1 MRLPLL
7 ANTQHRIGLIAG
19 FFFLSVATV
28 ITVRAISPVLLGY
41 DTCALVEC
49 AVRYSKTGVASSALF
64 PGFTEV
70 ITDPHPYP
78 ELRWWATGAPKIMG
92 SLIRLGFSPEAAYR
106 VVHYAAI
113 TLMWLGWFCIVRE
126 SGKLHLLSQ
135 QPLIATGFC
144 LSPLFLT
151 PFIDIDEMLFAAFVP
166 WVIFLT
172 LKTCFSRRWW
182 LYLGLLVMAFLAS
195 YQCRHVSLLFPLLA
209 MSAYGIV
216 LLRAQE
222 TKHRKLTALTCFVV
236 CLGVFL
242 ALFYVNRFSEPD
254 YLSGE
259 APEQKADVIQRF
271 FEAVKYS
278 GYTSL
283 FWTVNWFVPGKI
295 VGFYEEKLMTWQLL
309 GFFSLPLFCI
319 LAAVVIYKSLC
330 AKTFNADTLA
340 VFSGVLVLLIN
351 YAVLIYASIKTQGE
365 FIHTGFSAYWYPYLP
380 LVIFLAIFIF
390 REGSILKAVLARA
403 VSVILLASVVTM
415 IVGLN
420 NKAFSNLRG
429 YYFDGQEM
437 LNQRLSFVQR
447 NPVDFILPRELLQ
460 SSAVLYTQAPQF
472 YSLMYPDSR
481 LQFRPPAS
489 RSEFLKYRTNQ
500 PVTLYFSLNAE
511 EREKGFM
518 GLGILN
524 SAIPSRENL
533 FFEDIFSPLSLTEMS
548 DFPLQEFLVNR
559 SYNMHLFKV
568 DLPAGWRGK
577 DVAE

>member
-41 DTCALVEC
+41 DTCALVES

-106 VVHYAAI
+106 VLNYAAI

-151 PFIDIDEMLFAAFVP
+151 PCIDIDEMLFAAFVP

-195 YQCRHVSLLFPLLA
+195 YQCRHVSIMFPVVSICAFALLLFRKNETTPRKRKALLSLVCS
-209 MSAYGIV
+209 MGT
-216 LLRAQE
+216 LL
-222 TKHRKLTALTCFVV
+222 LL
-236 CLGVFL
+236 L
-242 ALFYVNRFSEPD
+242 YYNSSSSPD
-254 YLSGE
+254 YFSQTKETNPDIVGSFL
-259 APEQKADVIQRF
+259 Q
-271 FEAVKYS
+271 AVKYS

-283 FWTVNWFVPGKI
+283 FWMVNWFMPGMI
-295 VGFYEEKLMTWQLL
+295 VGFYEEKLMAMQPLGFATLLVYVLLGIIVTCYSVRVLKLHKLQLL
-309 GFFSLPLFCI
+309 LFSI
-319 LAAVVIYKSLC
+319 
-330 AKTFNADTLA
+330 
-340 VFSGVLVLLIN
+340 VFVLLLN
-351 YAVLIYASIKTQGE
+351 YFVLIYVSIKTQ
-365 FIHTGFSAYWYPYLP
+365 SALTATIVINYWYPFLP
-380 LVIFLAIFIF
+380 LLGLIAFFIYDKTDLFRRNLVYSICLIPIFL
-390 REGSILKAVLARA
+390 
-403 VSVILLASVVTM
+403 LLTM
-415 IVGLN
+415 LLGVN
-420 NKAFSNLRG
+420 KKAFSNLRG

-437 LNQRLSFVQR
+437 LNQRLSFVQL

-460 SSAVLYTQAPQF
+460 SSSVLYTQAPQF

-481 LQFRPPAS
+481 LQFRPPAP

-533 FFEDIFSPLSLTEMS
+533 FFENIFSPLSLTEMS
-548 DFPLQEFLVNR
+548 DFPIQEFLVNW

-568 DLPAGWRGK
+568 DLPADWRCK
-577 DVAE
+577 HAVD